1 MNESLRKKLIVILS
15 VLVIAVVVGV
25 VVTGTGNT
33 VGMIAVIGGGAG
45 CFPVLAELARMDR
58 AAGRAKCGG
67 ERPRN
72 DCKAGGN

>member
-15 VLVIAVVVGV
+15 VLVIAVVGGV
-25 VVTGTGNT
+25 VVTGTGNA

-67 ERPRN
+67 ERPQK